1 MRNATVITFSERFF
15 EVDQYNP
22 YFTGKVLGPKRVKYI
37 SKAQQIERKG
47 PRTQT
52 QVSMIFLYNIRLY
65 LINML
70 LQV

>member
-15 EVDQYNP
+15 KVDQYNP
-22 YFTGKVLGPKRVKYI
+22 YFTGKVLGPKRVKCI
-37 SKAQQIERKG
+37 VQQIERKG
-47 PRTQT
+47 LRTQT
-52 QVSMIFLYNIRLY
+52 QVSMIFLYNIRFY

>member
-1 MRNATVITFSERFF
+1 MRNVTVITFSERFF
-15 EVDQYNP
+15 KVDQYNP
-22 YFTGKVLGPKRVKYI
+22 YFTGKVLGPKRVKCI
-37 SKAQQIERKG
+37 SKVQQIERKG

-52 QVSMIFLYNIRLY
+52 QVSMIFLYNIRFY